1 MVRRTNVQKKNAVIV
16 IEVANRE
23 LDNALLLKAE
33 LEKRGYHVSIMS
45 KTEQLRFQETD
56 ILITPNCYIKSNY
69 DFYRYRFNCKSGKIV
84 NLQYEQVLSPIEE
97 DNELYSLDPTTKQI
111 YG

>member
-1 MVRRTNVQKKNAVIV
+1 MKKKNVVIV

-33 LEKRGYHVSIMS
+33 LEKRGYRVRVLN
-45 KTEQLRFQETD
+45 KTEQFCLKETD

-69 DFYRYRFNCKSGKIV
+69 EFYRYRFNCKSGNIV

-97 DNELYSLDPTTKQI
+97 DNELYSLDETSR
-111 YG
+111 